1 MTQRHTTNL
10 QQPQISSCPSCS
22 LPWACFVT
30 IYIVHIAAL
39 VTLLFQTECVLKYC
53 PLGTLRSAQ
62 GNKKKPARRGTREV
76 TLLSWLLL
84 PSALP
89 SGPLS
94 PPWATQDSCLSSD
107 QNSLRRQR
115 CSQEAHIGQR
125 KSRSEPRLLASQD
138 WKETSPGLRSLLY
151 KWPFNL
157 CFPAF
162 RNRNFPRPELVG
174 KNWLKSALETGLPPL
189 KSLR

>member
-1 MTQRHTTNL
+1 MVQLQLYGHTGEPASLPENQASETRGSSAMTKQVGKMTQRHTTNL

-94 PPWATQDSCLSSD
+94 PPCATQDSCPPSD
-107 QNSLRRQR
+107 QNSLRRPNAAPKR
-115 CSQEAHIGQR
+115 HTLVRENPDR
-125 KSRSEPRLLASQD
+125 
-138 WKETSPGLRSLLY
+138 
-151 KWPFNL
+151 NL
-157 CFPAF
+157 D
-162 RNRNFPRPELVG
+162 
-174 KNWLKSALETGLPPL
+174 S
-189 KSLR
+189 